1 VAVRKTGLAGARAM
15 IRFIQALL
23 FATRP
28 NHIAVLIGI
37 CGLINAPQISN
48 FGEQVNG
55 SLDGAEA

>member
-1 VAVRKTGLAGARAM
+1 M
-15 IRFIQALL
+15 IRFIQPLL

-28 NHIAVLIGI
+28 NDIAALNGI
-37 CGLINAPQISN
+37 CGLINAPQIGN